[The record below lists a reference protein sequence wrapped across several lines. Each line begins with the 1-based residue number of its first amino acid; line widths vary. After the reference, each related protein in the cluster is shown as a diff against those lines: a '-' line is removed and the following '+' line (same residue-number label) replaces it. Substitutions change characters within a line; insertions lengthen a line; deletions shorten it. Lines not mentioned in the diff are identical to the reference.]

1 MESVPGLI
9 VGYSERLG
17 EVTQNPRWATLVAQL
32 KGQEALRI
40 SADSPNARSCL
51 QFLQDLQA
59 RQDLVQ
65 QAIQLILDPKWIDQ
79 IMSRKS
85 FSIIEELKIARNS
98 ILMKSSLGREDDQRQ
113 IEDAVS
119 SLEAAPLNEFVSLAI
134 QLLEDQSAAACQTY
148 VLAALIHLIQPT
160 TKGLSPEKK
169 SVLIESLKKITL
181 APWVEKGS
189 GGEGPVHPFE
199 NQRLTFGAYP
209 EKGQAEADTVPLY
222 DVSLPGSRTVDY
234 NILALLKGVSGTA
247 TSGLSYNLV
256 HELDTIKYGAADRPK
271 ERAAAAAPDFLRVDS
286 RGDHPRPMTSSQGH
300 SLDQILEGPAPD
312 LDAYQRLAEVAA
324 FDPAEGFALENTE
337 EFLEKFSEE
346 IQEDLPSQYALAAFE
361 VKRRGAELEVVRQN
375 LARLAQLR
383 EKDPGVEETDLVST
397 AFSELSSGIVASRAL
412 ETEKLLAM
420 RLGRTSL
427 PGSAKSQ
434 DREVSLTMFLQ
445 ASKMEEQL
453 EKAWKL
459 APESELWR
467 PGRTS
472 SDLLAQRL
480 AGEECMVPT
489 LKLASFWLAKATQ
502 PDV

>member
-32 KGQEALRI
+32 KGQEALKI

-65 QAIQLILDPKWIDQ
+65 QAVRLILDPKWIDQ

-113 IEDAVS
+113 IEDAVA
-119 SLEAAPLNEFVSLAI
+119 SLEADPLNEFVSLAI

-181 APWVEKGS
+181 APWVEEGP

-199 NQRLTFGAYP
+199 KQRLTFGAYP
-209 EKGQAEADTVPLY
+209 EKGQAETDTVPLY

-256 HELDTIKYGAADRPK
+256 RELDTIKYGTAEKPK
-271 ERAAAAAPDFLRVDS
+271 EHAAADFLRVDS
-286 RGDHPRPMTSSQGH
+286 RGEHPRPMRSSQGH
-300 SLDQILEGPAPD
+300 SLDQILKGPAPD
-312 LDAYQRLAEVAA
+312 LDAYQRLAEAAA

-375 LARLAQLR
+375 LARLAQVR

-397 AFSELSSGIVASRAL
+397 AFSELSSNIAASRAL

-445 ASKMEEQL
+445 ASKMEEQI

-502 PDV
+502 SNV